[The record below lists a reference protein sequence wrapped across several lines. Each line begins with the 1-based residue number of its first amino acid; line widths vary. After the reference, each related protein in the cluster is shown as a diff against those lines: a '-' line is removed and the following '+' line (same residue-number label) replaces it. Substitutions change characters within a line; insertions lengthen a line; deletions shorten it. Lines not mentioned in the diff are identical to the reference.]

1 MLDEQGKKSSF
12 QSTLKRTTYVFC
24 FFFCSYSCLCF
35 YLLVPVPLNL
45 HLSWQSASQS
55 PYIESKCK
63 CIINQAAGN
72 VFALLRITYQS
83 ILILLSS
90 FPCVLKCQWAHYI
103 EIQEV
108 ISLWWWGLQQPK
120 GSPQVEAVF
129 FSLKCMYGW
138 ALMSKTSY
146 LRVSEKQHLA
156 AKGNRF
162 RRCLL

>member
-1 MLDEQGKKSSF
+1 MPLTTQLLCVSPSVFQFKLLYWNKCWMNRVKKSSF

-108 ISLWWWGLQQPK
+108 ISLW
-120 GSPQVEAVF
+120 
-129 FSLKCMYGW
+129 
-138 ALMSKTSY
+138 
-146 LRVSEKQHLA
+146 
-156 AKGNRF
+156 
-162 RRCLL
+162 

>member
-1 MLDEQGKKSSF
+1 MPLTTQLLCVSPSVFQFKLLYWNKCWMNRVKKLF
-12 QSTLKRTTYVFC
+12 PKHPKRTTYVFC

-90 FPCVLKCQWAHYI
+90 FPCVLKCRWAHYI

-108 ISLWWWGLQQPK
+108 ISLW
-120 GSPQVEAVF
+120 
-129 FSLKCMYGW
+129 
-138 ALMSKTSY
+138 
-146 LRVSEKQHLA
+146 
-156 AKGNRF
+156 
-162 RRCLL
+162 